1 MFYDASD
8 GTIGGVFYISG
19 NYVVS
24 VQASNNSFFR
34 NCMPF
39 SFSPALF
46 AVITFTIL
54 NINYATGIH

>member
-1 MFYDASD
+1 MPALLEF
-8 GTIGGVFYISG
+8 FYISG

-39 SFSPALF
+39 SISPALIT
-46 AVITFTIL
+46 VTTFTIL